1 MQVLPLSQNPRDKK
15 NSKKNIYVSIVFNY
29 LTFLFTFCS
38 LLSCFSFLLNSL
50 HFCMFLLLRKPVPIQ
65 TTCMSTHYLVLLI
78 YVIIMSYEF
87 SGLRMFWNS
96 FYPNPYNI
104 IDRPNLYTIRC
115 WYLVGILWI
124 TVEYAIVMCCIDIQQ
139 IDIESVT
146 L

>member
-1 MQVLPLSQNPRDKK
+1 
-15 NSKKNIYVSIVFNY
+15 
-29 LTFLFTFCS
+29 
-38 LLSCFSFLLNSL
+38 
-50 HFCMFLLLRKPVPIQ
+50 
-65 TTCMSTHYLVLLI
+65 
-78 YVIIMSYEF
+78 MSYEF

-115 WYLVGILWI
+115 WYLVGILWVA
-124 TVEYAIVMCCIDIQQ
+124 VEYAIVMCCIDIQQ